1 MAALDRYKC
10 GQIKIFQ
17 LKEQTVTRNTLSGT
31 EKCNEKVAV
40 DDALENRECRHK

>member
-17 LKEQTVTRNTLSGT
+17 LKKETVTRNPMSGT
-31 EKCNEKVAV
+31 AKWNEKVAV